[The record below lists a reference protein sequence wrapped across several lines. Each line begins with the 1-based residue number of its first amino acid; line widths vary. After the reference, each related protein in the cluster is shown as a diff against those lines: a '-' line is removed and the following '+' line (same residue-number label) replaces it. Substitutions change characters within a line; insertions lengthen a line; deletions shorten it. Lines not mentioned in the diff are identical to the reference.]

1 MKPGTHT
8 FKAFQAIYPD
18 DAACLEKLMEVN
30 YGGTEITCPGCG
42 AIPSSIPLPSG
53 GRSFASIAATTFT
66 RPPER
71 SSTSRAR
78 TSPSGFSRCT
88 S

>member
-30 YGGTEITCPGCG
+30 FGGTEICVPAALGTPN
-42 AIPSSIPLPSG
+42 SIG
-53 GRSFASIAATTFT
+53 
-66 RPPER
+66 
-71 SSTSRAR
+71 
-78 TSPSGFSRCT
+78 
-88 S
+88 